1 MDSMP
6 VFNGK
11 CVEVWEQG
19 IPPGSPLKDKLTEI
33 SPLLGPYLHTLSEK
47 GTAAVSLRLGLN

>member
-1 MDSMP
+1 MDYMP

-19 IPPGSPLKDKLTEI
+19 VPPGSPGKDTEI
-33 SPLLGPYLHTLSEK
+33 SPLLGPYLHTSPEE